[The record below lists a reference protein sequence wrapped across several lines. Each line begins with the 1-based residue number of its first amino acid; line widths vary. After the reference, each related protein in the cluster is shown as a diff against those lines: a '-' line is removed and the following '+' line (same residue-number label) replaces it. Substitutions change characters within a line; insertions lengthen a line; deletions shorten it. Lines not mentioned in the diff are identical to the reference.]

1 MWANSLSV
9 KQMLDYFQFIF
20 HASINLLCFGAHCE
34 RFSFE
39 SIQKNVK
46 GFRTICLTSGK
57 HEHNRRILRVLQP
70 AELDL
75 MENALEDGNIHRSI
89 SIQNFDVICAGS
101 LQITL
106 DDLLVFNARSIH
118 LGCDRLSLKIP
129 NHFLKLWTKGSNSRL
144 EYLNLQ
150 FRRVDFQEE
159 ELLKGLKY
167 QMVPLNTK
175 RLFKSSGLEKPMKVI
190 GGWDIRRLDGTQ
202 ATINYGGNDNHVY
215 FVLFVWHAH
224 CVVNTIS
231 SYTVYFFYNFI
242 MFHLL
247 LQSHHALHNS
257 DNSYQFI
264 LNNKYLFKNL

>member
-9 KQMLDYFQFIF
+9 KQMLDHFQFIF

-46 GFRTICLTSGK
+46 GFRTICLTSAN
-57 HEHNRRILRVLQP
+57 HEHNKRVLSVFQP

-75 MENALEDGNIHRSI
+75 LEDSTRGGHIHRSI

-118 LGCDRLSLKIP
+118 LACDNSSHKIP
-129 NHFLKLWTKGSNSRL
+129 NHFLKLWTKGANSRL
-144 EYLNLQ
+144 EHLTLQ
-150 FRRVDFQEE
+150 FPRVDFREE
-159 ELLKGLKY
+159 ELLEGLKY
-167 QMVPLNTK
+167 QHIQPNTE
-175 RLFKSSGLEKPMKVI
+175 RLFKSSGLKRTTKVI

-215 FVLFVWHAH
+215 FVLFVWHDH

-231 SYTVYFFYNFI
+231 SYRVYFF
-242 MFHLL
+242 L
-247 LQSHHALHNS
+247 
-257 DNSYQFI
+257 
-264 LNNKYLFKNL
+264 